1 MRRFD
6 IKLHFGYLLPDQ
18 ACRLFV
24 SYCQNLKLPR
34 PSFADLELATTM
46 DVSAPGDFAA
56 VARQHRFQPFR
67 DASSLLQAVI
77 AESELK
83 TNRSRRI
90 GFQ

>member
-1 MRRFD
+1 
-6 IKLHFGYLLPDQ
+6 
-18 ACRLFV
+18 
-24 SYCQNLKLPR
+24 
-34 PSFADLELATTM
+34 M

-67 DASSLLQAVI
+67 DARALLLAVI

-83 TNRSRRI
+83 ANRSRRI